1 MLLAALVVVLVL
13 AVAWAARHP
22 SHDRNWA
29 VEQSIFP
36 RADFDGSRVAIRGV
50 RNFRWTGAAAYT
62 PAWEERSYDLDQ
74 LATAWYVLVP
84 FSEKFR
90 GPAHAFVS
98 FGFDDGRYLAIS
110 VEARREVG
118 EAYGVVA
125 GMFRRYEL
133 IYVVGDEQDLIGR
146 RAVFDDDEV
155 FLYPVRA
162 SREAVRT
169 VFVAMLERAN
179 QLHQRPEFYNTLT
192 NNCTLNLVRQVNQLS
207 PGLIPTA
214 SWRIILPGY
223 SDAVVHRLGLID
235 STGSVAEVRARFR
248 VNERAAAALG
258 HPDFSRLIR
267 E

>member
-1 MLLAALVVVLVL
+1 MLLAVGVVVLAL
-13 AVAWAARHP
+13 AVAWAVRHP

-29 VEQSIFP
+29 MEQSIFP
-36 RADFDGSRVAIRGV
+36 HAVFDGSRVTIRGI

-74 LATAWYVLVP
+74 VATAWYVLVP

-98 FGFDDGRYLAIS
+98 FGFEDGRYLAIS

-118 EAYGVVA
+118 ESYGVVA
-125 GMFRRYEL
+125 GVFRRYEL

-162 SREAVRT
+162 TREAARAVL
-169 VFVAMLERAN
+169 VAMLERAN
-179 QLHQRPEFYNTLT
+179 QLHRQPEFYNTLT
-192 NNCTLNLVRQVNQLS
+192 NNCTLNLVRHVNQLS
-207 PGLIPTA
+207 PGLVPTA

-235 STGSVAEVRARFR
+235 STGSVPDIRARFR
-248 VNERAAAALG
+248 INARATAALG
-258 HPDFSRLIR
+258 SPDFSRLIR